1 MFSRVSEVIYILERM
16 FKISLNEFLAYR
28 VAVET
33 GDSFETLIATIL
45 TQNTSEGN
53 AFRAYFNLKK
63 CYPTLRHNSKNCLC
77 NLLCHLG
84 YTITIFTTQNLMFMI
99 IAIYYFRLTN
109 SFFGCIV
116 INFT

>member
-63 CYPTLRHNSKNCLC
+63 HYPILRPEILSKASISELSE
-77 NLLCHLG
+77 LISAGGLG
-84 YTITIFTTQNLMFMI
+84 NVKAKRI
-99 IAIYYFRLTN
+99 IEASNYVLKELN
-109 SFFGCIV
+109 GDL
-116 INFT
+116 